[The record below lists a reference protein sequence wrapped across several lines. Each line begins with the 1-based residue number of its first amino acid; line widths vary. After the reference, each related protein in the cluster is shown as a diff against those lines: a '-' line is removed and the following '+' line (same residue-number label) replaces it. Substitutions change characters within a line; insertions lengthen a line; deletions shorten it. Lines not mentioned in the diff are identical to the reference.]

1 MCRPLTISTELKLA
15 AHFGRDLNAIKS
27 YFWPIVQVKHVNK
40 VFFLHF
46 LLLQSLSG
54 LSNYFGDKDVKRL

>member
-15 AHFGRDLNAIKS
+15 AHFGRDLDTIKS

-40 VFFLHF
+40 VFPPLPIAARPVWLVEFLR
-46 LLLQSLSG
+46 G
-54 LSNYFGDKDVKRL
+54 